1 MDIVNK
7 LNRILLSQDRE
18 KGRCYLDEFEWYKS
32 AARSYSL
39 VEGTVSVLSDMH
51 ANKSYIY
58 YGRFARVLGLKPH
71 AGEGAIESI
80 WEKNILDLILRED
93 LYGKYLEE
101 LRFYNFVKRLPRKQR
116 SDYCW
121 VSKLRMRTASGDTVW
136 VCHRLFYVPDPFNNT
151 LWLALCLYSPL
162 SFDWPGGGRAVEL
175 ATGQV
180 VELGSRSNGKILTDR
195 EIQVLRLIDKGLM
208 SKQIA
213 DTLSISVN
221 TVSRHRQEILAKLQV
236 KNSIEAC
243 RVAQDLGLI

>member
-1 MDIVNK
+1 MI
-7 LNRILLSQDRE
+7 
-18 KGRCYLDEFEWYKS
+18 
-32 AARSYSL
+32 
-39 VEGTVSVLSDMH
+39 
-51 ANKSYIY
+51 
-58 YGRFARVLGLKPH
+58 P
-71 AGEGAIESI
+71 
-80 WEKNILDLILRED
+80 RED

-162 SFDWPGGGRAVEL
+162 SFDWSGGGRAVEL

>member
-1 MDIVNK
+1 MI
-7 LNRILLSQDRE
+7 
-18 KGRCYLDEFEWYKS
+18 
-32 AARSYSL
+32 
-39 VEGTVSVLSDMH
+39 
-51 ANKSYIY
+51 
-58 YGRFARVLGLKPH
+58 P
-71 AGEGAIESI
+71 
-80 WEKNILDLILRED
+80 RED

-151 LWLALCLYSPL
+151 LW
-162 SFDWPGGGRAVEL
+162 GGGRAVEL